1 MDTPTGHAHLTGCH
15 RYIGDYHLNVTIT
28 ATCKVTVGTLAGLQG
43 EMEVMYG
50 MVDPPSLY
58 TTDCRI
64 HVCVCVCV
72 SVSARVHV
80 CACV

>member
-28 ATCKVTVGTLAGLQG
+28 ATCKVTVGTLARLQG
-43 EMEVMYG
+43 EMEAMYG

-58 TTDCRI
+58 INRLQDS
-64 HVCVCVCV
+64 CVCVCV
-72 SVSARVHV
+72 SVSAWVHV